1 MYGSGVLWCHWLVC
15 ICVQT
20 FFEGV
25 ENLKAGGTKAE
36 EVGYRLEFS
45 RNELKKCIRE
55 YPGKEVPHVPL
66 SLACVLIM
74 LYMYIGEARTGE
86 TLSSR

>member
-1 MYGSGVLWCHWLVC
+1 MCVY
-15 ICVQT
+15 VQT

-55 YPGKEVPHVPL
+55 YPGKEVPPTPTPTPMSV
-66 SLACVLIM
+66 I
-74 LYMYIGEARTGE
+74 
-86 TLSSR
+86 

>member
-1 MYGSGVLWCHWLVC
+1 
-15 ICVQT
+15 VQT

-55 YPGKEVPHVPL
+55 YPGKEVPPT
-66 SLACVLIM
+66 ATPTIM
-74 LYMYIGEARTGE
+74 SANNYMLFWCR
-86 TLSSR
+86 

>member
-1 MYGSGVLWCHWLVC
+1 M
-15 ICVQT
+15 CVSVQS

-45 RNELKKCIRE
+45 RNELKKCIKE
-55 YPGKEVPHVPL
+55 YPGKEVPHLPTFT
-66 SLACVLIM
+66 SVLCSNNVIHV
-74 LYMYIGEARTGE
+74 GEARTGE

>member
-1 MYGSGVLWCHWLVC
+1 MYGSGVVWCHWLVC
-15 ICVQT
+15 VSVQS

-45 RNELKKCIRE
+45 RNELKKCIKE
-55 YPGKEVPHVPL
+55 YPGKEVPRLPTFTSMSSNNVIHV
-66 SLACVLIM
+66 
-74 LYMYIGEARTGE
+74 GEARTGE

>member
-1 MYGSGVLWCHWLVC
+1 M
-15 ICVQT
+15 QA

-36 EVGYRLEFS
+36 EVGYRLEYS

-55 YPGKEVPHVPL
+55 YPGKEVYRPSALLVYI
-66 SLACVLIM
+66 VLIT
-74 LYMYIGEARTGE
+74 IV
-86 TLSSR
+86 

>member
-1 MYGSGVLWCHWLVC
+1 M
-15 ICVQT
+15 CVQA

-45 RNELKKCIRE
+45 RNELKKCIKE
-55 YPGKEVPHVPL
+55 YPGKEVSNYTIL
-66 SLACVLIM
+66 TWMI
-74 LYMYIGEARTGE
+74 LYVTCR
-86 TLSSR
+86 